1 MTTTKRKNQFT
12 LPEYQVKTKEQLIK
26 ELSKMRQRIDE
37 LEALEEKQRHTE
49 EALRACEARL
59 KEVQQLAHI
68 AQWEVNLQTG
78 EASWSDED
86 YRILG
91 YEPGEV
97 EPSWDIVLEHIHP
110 DDMHIIE
117 ASREKLISEGSVE
130 VEYRIIQRSGQERFI
145 RSENRIEYD
154 SSGNPLF
161 LRGIFQDITERK
173 RAEEEKKKLIAD
185 LNEALENR
193 C

>member
-145 RSENRIEYD
+145 RSKNRIEYD

-173 RAEEEKKKLIAD
+173 RVEEEKKKLIAD
-185 LNEALENR
+185 LNKARKNR
-193 C
+193 G

>member
-1 MTTTKRKNQFT
+1 MEDKD
-12 LPEYQVKTKEQLIK
+12 KTKEQLTK

-37 LEALEEKQRHTE
+37 LEALERKQKHTE

-173 RAEEEKKKLIAD
+173 RVEEEKKKLIAD
-185 LNEALENR
+185 LNKALENNKHN
-193 C
+193 